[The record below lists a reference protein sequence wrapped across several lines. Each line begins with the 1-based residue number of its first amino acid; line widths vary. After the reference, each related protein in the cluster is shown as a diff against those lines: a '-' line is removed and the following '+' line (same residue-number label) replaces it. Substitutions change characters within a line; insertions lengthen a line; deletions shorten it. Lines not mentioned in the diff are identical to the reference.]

1 MQTKARRT
9 DNKLTVETRIQTV
22 PEDESFL
29 LDDADDQLDYETEND
44 ENNGMLYNST
54 LDWEIFFSFMLEPS
68 QKNSK
73 MITSGLT
80 ILTKTR
86 A

>member
-1 MQTKARRT
+1 MQAKAKRT

-44 ENNGMLYNST
+44 ENNGKWYSAVEYFNVSNRHQMCT
-54 LDWEIFFSFMLEPS
+54 
-68 QKNSK
+68 Q
-73 MITSGLT
+73 
-80 ILTKTR
+80 
-86 A
+86 

>member
-1 MQTKARRT
+1 MQAKAKRT

-44 ENNGMLYNST
+44 ENNGMCYNHR
-54 LDWEIFFSFMLEPS
+54 LI
-68 QKNSK
+68 NN
-73 MITSGLT
+73 T
-80 ILTKTR
+80 IKILINK
-86 A
+86 

>member
-1 MQTKARRT
+1 MQTKAKRT

-44 ENNGMLYNST
+44 ENNGKWYSAVGYFNISNRHRMCT
-54 LDWEIFFSFMLEPS
+54 
-68 QKNSK
+68 Q
-73 MITSGLT
+73 
-80 ILTKTR
+80 
-86 A
+86 